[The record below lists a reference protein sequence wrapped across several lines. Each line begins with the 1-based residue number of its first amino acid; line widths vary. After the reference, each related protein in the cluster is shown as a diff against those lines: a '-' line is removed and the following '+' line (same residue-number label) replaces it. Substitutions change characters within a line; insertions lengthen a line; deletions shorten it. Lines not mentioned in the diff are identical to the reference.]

1 MKKKYKRQQQNPIEI
16 QLLIARWKVLTGQP
30 QYKLAEEIGIRPDQL
45 SQIAHGIRPGYEYI
59 PRIIEITEKL
69 AS

>member
-1 MKKKYKRQQQNPIEI
+1 MTKDTRSPQDIEI

-30 QYKLAEEIGIRPDQL
+30 QYKLAEQIGIRPDML
-45 SQIAHGIRPGYEYI
+45 SQIAHGIRPGYAYI
-59 PRIIEITEKL
+59 PLIRQITEKL